1 MRVLLEI
8 IYNILKGI
16 LFFFMYMLFFS
27 CEKESNSVFVD
38 ELDEEYQLYDYYVD
52 ECGNEGVVAY
62 IRNSSSIIE
71 YPKGYKYIIVLSLDE
86 SFEPWGPMG
95 EIVMKKDSVSS
106 SDLRQSTSGIIMLQ
120 CMNSRGIERYPAQC
134 WCFNKNQSK
143 EIGTSSWRLPNINE
157 LRQIFGTIGKNVPYL
172 NQAIKSYGG
181 TLIDDN
187 RSYWTCIENY
197 GYTTYSEQDS
207 DYDQANRAITISPH
221 ASTSEDKDIRLK
233 KNSYYV
239 RAIRYIYYYDYE

>member
-1 MRVLLEI
+1 
-8 IYNILKGI
+8 
-16 LFFFMYMLFFS
+16 
-27 CEKESNSVFVD
+27 
-38 ELDEEYQLYDYYVD
+38 
-52 ECGNEGVVAY
+52 
-62 IRNSSSIIE
+62 
-71 YPKGYKYIIVLSLDE
+71 
-86 SFEPWGPMG
+86 
-95 EIVMKKDSVSS
+95 
-106 SDLRQSTSGIIMLQ
+106 
-120 CMNSRGIERYPAQC
+120 MNSRGIERYPAQC